1 MMTLPF
7 LSLGKL
13 IVSSHQKSQRIAIS
27 SSVLAEVKSPNQ
39 NYKPDSVLQ
48 NFQLNKDENVL
59 QFSYIH
65 LFQAAEQS
73 SNSNGTTKDSADA
86 KKVKAPFRR
95 LVCLTQDENG
105 DVKKVV
111 LNNKKSEADDT
122 KDLSNTS
129 SPTIS
134 LFEEKT
140 NSNIAAVKRNCL
152 YSDSGGGHILVTTG
166 AIYLLR
172 LTESP
177 VDYFLGC
184 AMQGQT
190 KLCDILAR
198 SFCLEKTALLEL
210 AGDMRL
216 YQGDVAS
223 AVSLYRQAGT
233 KHVKTALKLAA
244 SGHTTELLTF
254 LQAVFTSQNTEV
266 SSGDRIHLS
275 NLSLMAQFQQL
286 CGSSVSRYYL
296 EEKILQFL
304 KTNKWYDLGLAV
316 VQCLECGLLRL
327 LSVLSRYL
335 GVEGE
340 LGSVLGR
347 QDLASLSS
355 SLPGD
360 SRPDLINLTL
370 LPHLLASTV
379 DQPGPALSLLTFL
392 TSQLASLTSSQLS
405 SVLHNTCPARPDLQ
419 ILLAGDSG
427 PVRQAVVE
435 LFLLAA
441 LHLLRKKQEGG
452 ERVDR
457 SLVRRI
463 SPPGVP
469 GPSGGGETSSSMR
482 RTSLACGHSHALYRT
497 ASSLLSWGGGGEG
510 RLGRGRLTVPTGG
523 PGEVPVLRKV
533 SVISVHCG
541 KQHSLAVTDCGL
553 YTWGCNKYGQLGLGL
568 GPGLLVSSTT
578 PRHLDLEVVQVS
590 AGQYHSVGLDRQGR
604 VHCWGWNVHGQ
615 VGCGG
620 IEDVFSPRQ
629 VPGLAGHTVVQVAA
643 GYAHTVVLTGSGLVL
658 AWGCGL
664 FGQLGG
670 GNTSKQ
676 ARPVLVPLPGPVTL
690 LTAGYFHS
698 LALTQSGQVMVWGA
712 NPQILRLEAQQRK
725 KEKLLQ
731 KQLEEAR
738 RQEMPE
744 GELTGESCLESLH
757 PQDAG
762 SSSETHLVPSQ
773 LDLTSLAGEKISG
786 LTAGSQ
792 HSLIL
797 TQRGK
802 LYSWGRNLEGQLGLG
817 NRTSLKV
824 PTVVSALAE
833 ETVVE
838 VAAGADF
845 TLAVTQAGTVFG
857 WGSNAGGQL
866 GRPPLE
872 PGADQQDNSRLVV
885 MKTTKRIIRLQH
897 GLQNSCDQPRPVQG
911 IPRTG
916 VYSDTL
922 SQPGQVSPA
931 QFYRDNQ
938 LARKFPGLEPVFS
951 TKLLQ
956 RMTHITMEEFKS
968 VVDQDKI
975 IRQCL
980 LTNNLQAAAKLSFLA
995 GKHNQAFDMTIQVIT
1010 ATDST
1015 LALSYLN
1022 VCVSQALMRCSSGV
1036 EESLLEALVY
1046 YCSCPEIS
1054 RDEKCQIFLRL
1065 VSCWQ
1070 DNNFSHA
1077 KLETFLL
1084 NFQDQNLVNIIILAL
1099 FCPQEDSDTDQG

>member
-1 MMTLPF
+1 M
-7 LSLGKL
+7 
-13 IVSSHQKSQRIAIS
+13 
-27 SSVLAEVKSPNQ
+27 LAEVKTPNQ

-48 NFQLNKDENVL
+48 NFQLNKDEDVL
-59 QFSYIH
+59 QFNYIH
-65 LFQAAEQS
+65 LFQAPEQS
-73 SNSNGTTKDSADA
+73 SNSNGISTDSVDV

-95 LVCLTQDENG
+95 LVCVTQDENG

-111 LNNKKSEADDT
+111 LNKKNEADDT

-129 SPTIS
+129 SPIS
-134 LFEEKT
+134 LFEQKT
-140 NSNIAAVKRNCL
+140 NSNIDAMKRNTK
-152 YSDSGGGHILVTTG
+152 YSDNSGGYILVTTG

-216 YQGDVAS
+216 YQADVAS

-266 SSGDRIHLS
+266 SSADRIHLS

-327 LSVLSRYL
+327 LSVLTRFL

-347 QDLASLSS
+347 QQLHSLAA

-360 SRPDLINLTL
+360 SRPDLLSLAL
-370 LPHLLASTV
+370 LPHLLPSTV
-379 DQPGPALSLLTFL
+379 DWPGPTLSLLSFL
-392 TSQLASLTSSQLS
+392 SDHLASLSSSQLN
-405 SVLHNTCPARPDLQ
+405 SVLHNTYPARRDLQ
-419 ILLAGDSG
+419 ILLGGDTA
-427 PVRQAVVE
+427 VKQAVVE
-435 LFLLAA
+435 TFLLAA
-441 LHLLRKKQEGG
+441 LHLLRRKQEGG

-457 SLVRRI
+457 SLLRMV
-463 SPPGVP
+463 SPTVEPLNT
-469 GPSGGGETSSSMR
+469 SGDTTSGHSMGR
-482 RTSLACGHSHALYRT
+482 SSLACGHSHALYRSG
-497 ASSLLSWGGGGEG
+497 SSLLSWGGGGEG

-523 PGEVPVLRKV
+523 PGEVLVVRRV

-553 YTWGCNKYGQLGLGL
+553 YSWGCNKYGQLGLGL
-568 GPGLLVSSTT
+568 SPSLLLSSTT
-578 PRHLDLEVVQVS
+578 PRLLELEVSQVA
-590 AGQYHSVGLDRQGR
+590 AGQFHSVCVDRQGR

-615 VGCGG
+615 AGCGG
-620 IEDVFSPRQ
+620 IEDVLSPRL
-629 VPGLAGHTVVQVAA
+629 VPGLTAHSVVQVAA
-643 GYAHTVVLTGSGLVL
+643 GYAHTVALTEAGQVL

-676 ARPVLVPLPGPVTL
+676 SRPVLVSLPGPVSL
-690 LTAGYFHS
+690 LAAGYFHS
-698 LALTQSGQVMVWGA
+698 LALTRTGQLMVWGA

-738 RQEMPE
+738 RQEVTE
-744 GELTGESCLESLH
+744 GETAGESCLESLH

-762 SSSETHLVPSQ
+762 SSSETHLTPSR
-773 LDLTSLAGEKISG
+773 LELSCLGDEKVSA

-797 TQRGK
+797 SDRGK

-817 NRTSLKV
+817 NRTSVKV
-824 PTVVSALAE
+824 PTLISALAE
-833 ETVVE
+833 EEVVE

-872 PGADQQDNSRLVV
+872 PGSDQQDNSRLVV

-916 VYSDTL
+916 VYSETV
-922 SQPGQVSPA
+922 SQPGQISSA

-938 LARKFPGLEPVFS
+938 LFRKFPSLEPVFS

-956 RMTHITMEEFKS
+956 RMTHITLEEFQPLL
-968 VVDQDKI
+968 DQEKI

-980 LTNNLQAAAKLSFLA
+980 LTNNLQAAAKLSFLG
-995 GKHNQAFDMTIQVIT
+995 GKYNQAFDMTIQVICHS
-1010 ATDST
+1010 AS
-1015 LALSYLN
+1015 LN
-1022 VCVSQALMRCSSGV
+1022 
-1036 EESLLEALVY
+1036 
-1046 YCSCPEIS
+1046 
-1054 RDEKCQIFLRL
+1054 
-1065 VSCWQ
+1065 
-1070 DNNFSHA
+1070 
-1077 KLETFLL
+1077 
-1084 NFQDQNLVNIIILAL
+1084 L
-1099 FCPQEDSDTDQG
+1099 F